1 MQTPRA
7 DSVDVA
13 VIGAGPAGATA
24 AAALAGAGLKV
35 ALLHRDGPRAGAA
48 EETLVP
54 AARRVLERSGALECV
69 ELLGFHGRA
78 RHASVWSEPV
88 LRVRDEREG
97 ERGFQV
103 ERRTF
108 DAALRERAARAGAQ
122 LVEVGQVTIDERG
135 REVHARTADAGEL
148 MIQARAVIVATG
160 RATPDS
166 LAHLATVVELPATLA
181 LSTTLSVQHELAQTN
196 VIEAVREGWLWW
208 LPLADGRVELTLF
221 CDREEERGAGREAL
235 WSAALRGAVG
245 PAREVQARPERGTL
259 ATARLRAS
267 AAPILVCGD
276 ASCALDPLSSQG
288 LETALASAQHAAHC
302 ARSVVEGRS
311 ELAFAALE
319 RRAWDAR
326 LWHAHRRQTT
336 EFLRS
341 EGRFVD
347 APFWRARQALGLTP
361 STD

>member
-148 MIQARAVIVATG
+148 MIQTRAVIVATG

-181 LSTTLSVQHELAQTN
+181 LSTTLSVQHELAHTN

-221 CDREEERGAGREAL
+221 CDREEERSVGREAL

-267 AAPILVCGD
+267 SAPILVCGD

>member
-7 DSVDVA
+7 DSVEVA

-54 AARRVLERSGALECV
+54 AARRVLERSGALESI
-69 ELLGFHGRA
+69 EQLGFHGRA

-88 LRVRDEREG
+88 LRVRDERDD

-103 ERRTF
+103 ERRAF
-108 DAALRERAARAGAQ
+108 DAALRARATRAGAQ
-122 LVEVGQVTIDERG
+122 LVEASQVSIDERG
-135 REVHARTADAGEL
+135 REVHARTAGAGEIV
-148 MIQARAVIVATG
+148 IQARAVIVATG
-160 RATPDS
+160 RATPES
-166 LAHLATVVELPATLA
+166 LARLATVVESPATLA
-181 LSTTLSVQHELAQTN
+181 LSTTLNAQHALARTN

-221 CDREEERGAGREAL
+221 CDRDEERSVGRDTL

-245 PAREVQARPERGTL
+245 PARDVQARAERGTL

-267 AAPILVCGD
+267 SAPILVCGD

-361 STD
+361 SSD